1 MLCFSLPD
9 FLCFRKYNIVSK
21 RTTVTRNK
29 LEVTENSSCDVDEF
43 ETKKNKT
50 KKPTTIKRKQ

>member
-9 FLCFRKYNIVSK
+9 FLSFRKYNIESK

-29 LEVTENSSCDVDEF
+29 LEVTENSSCDVEEF

-50 KKPTTIKRKQ
+50 